1 MKNCTEQN
9 SVIRTTSSVIY
20 IIRGIITKTGKKRE
34 MIVDRLPCVNTL
46 CH

>member
-9 SVIRTTSSVIY
+9 SVIRTSVIH
-20 IIRGIITKTGKKRE
+20 IIRGILTKTEKKRE
-34 MIVDRLPCVNTL
+34 MIVGRLPCVNTL